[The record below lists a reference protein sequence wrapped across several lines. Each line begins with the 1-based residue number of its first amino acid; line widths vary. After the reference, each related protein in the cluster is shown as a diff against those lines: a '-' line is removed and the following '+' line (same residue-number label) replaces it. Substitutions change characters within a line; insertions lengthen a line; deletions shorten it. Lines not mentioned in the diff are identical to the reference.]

1 MRLANEAV
9 PGEELDAR
17 VEEIVNELK
26 VLSPTA
32 LSAAKRA
39 LYSWDAAH
47 FEKALNHAE
56 QVYREEL
63 IESHDAEEGIRA
75 WMERREP
82 KWTGQ

>member
-1 MRLANEAV
+1 MSRGC
-9 PGEELDAR
+9 PGDELDAR
-17 VEEIVNELK
+17 VDAVVNELK
-26 VLSPTA
+26 ILSPMA

-47 FEKALNHAE
+47 FEKALSHAE

-63 IESHDAEEGIRA
+63 IDSHDAGEGIRA
-75 WMERREP
+75 WVEKRQA